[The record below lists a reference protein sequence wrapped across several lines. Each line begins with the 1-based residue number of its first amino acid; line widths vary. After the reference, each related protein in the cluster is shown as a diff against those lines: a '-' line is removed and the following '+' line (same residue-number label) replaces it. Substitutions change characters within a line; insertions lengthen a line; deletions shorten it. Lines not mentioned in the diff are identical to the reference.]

1 MISGDDG
8 SHYTPYAEV
17 KASQVTSEDHRPSLA
32 ETKKKKKES
41 VATKRGDQGTSKTS
55 ATTAPEKNDCALSA
69 QTARAA
75 VTCVECR
82 KPRIVYC
89 KIKLDFRHKVMLAR
103 TVSSFEYSCG
113 SELFPPGEKRKLAK
127 SMTVRPNLS
136 CADQIEVPYY
146 GDNDIGRKDLCSHC
160 GDSNSAKAEA
170 LKQQF
175 KTVLPMCKSCG
186 EMGKQ
191 PFTQRPYGKNK

>member
-1 MISGDDG
+1 MSPRRRVIKALTRPRLLLHLREMTVLCLLKQREQQS
-8 SHYTPYAEV
+8 PAWNAENR
-17 KASQVTSEDHRPSLA
+17 E
-32 ETKKKKKES
+32 
-41 VATKRGDQGTSKTS
+41 
-55 ATTAPEKNDCALSA
+55 LS
-69 QTARAA
+69 
-75 VTCVECR
+75 
-82 KPRIVYC
+82 IVRQN
-89 KIKLDFRHKVMLAR
+89 LTFRHKVMLAR

-113 SELFPPGEKRKLAK
+113 SELFPPGEKRKLTK
-127 SMTVRPNLS
+127 SMAVRPNLS

-146 GDNDIGRKDLCSHC
+146 GDNEIGRKDLCSHC